1 MALHSEMMGELGE
14 AIKEIVNAEKNV
26 LADCAAAFHPLSV
39 LQPHKQLAN
48 EHQIMAAD
56 AK

>member
-1 MALHSEMMGELGE
+1 MGELGE
-14 AIKEIVNAEKNV
+14 AIKEIVNAEKDV
-26 LADCAAAFHPLSV
+26 LPCA

-48 EHQIMAAD
+48 EHQIMAVD